1 MKLVK
6 YVVLHFWVFWVSVD
20 CFEKR
25 CCCVVCICSDFDWQN
40 FHLFCFGTVKTQI
53 IQPPVDT
60 RVLLGHTATLQC
72 KVSSDPLVP
81 YQLDWYHEK
90 Q

>member
-1 MKLVK
+1 ML
-6 YVVLHFWVFWVSVD
+6 
-20 CFEKR
+20 
-25 CCCVVCICSDFDWQN
+25 FDA
-40 FHLFCFGTVKTQI
+40 LFFTTILTSRILTLLGLIAVKTQI

-72 KVSSDPLVP
+72 KVSSDPLVA
-81 YQLDWYHEK
+81 YQLDWYHDK